1 MFKPLSNYVLIEPVE
16 IPDTT
21 PSGLVLPESSKEKP
35 NQGKVV
41 AVGEGQIT
49 DRGDK
54 ILVTVSQGDVVF
66 FNKYSGIEIKLE
78 GKKYLLMRDTELLGY
93 IR

>member
-1 MFKPLSNYVLIEPVE
+1 MFKPLSNYILIEPGE

-54 ILVTVSQGDVVF
+54 IPVMVSQGDVVF

-93 IR
+93 SR